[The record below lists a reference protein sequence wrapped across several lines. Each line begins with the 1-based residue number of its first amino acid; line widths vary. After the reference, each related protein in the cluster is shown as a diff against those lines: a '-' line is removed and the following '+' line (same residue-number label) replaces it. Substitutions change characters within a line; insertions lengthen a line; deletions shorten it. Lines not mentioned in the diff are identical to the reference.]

1 MRAAHSRPVLSHD
14 VSVIARAPAATPWR
28 FHRTLPACLLALTLA
43 ACTTAPPPPAD
54 AGEWQAVLLPGK
66 RATRYQWGVKEGR
79 RAVLAQSDRSASM
92 WRQRVKPALQSA
104 RELQFS
110 WWLPELNAAARVGE
124 AERGDASARVLLGF
138 GGDVSALPL
147 RTRMLFDL
155 AQALTGESPPYA
167 TLAYVW
173 DPVLPVGT
181 VVPDPRTDRIRK
193 IVVESGAEGLRR
205 WRDHRRDL
213 AADFELAFGE
223 KPGPLLHV
231 ALMTDSDNTGTTAQA
246 WYGPVE
252 LR

>member
-1 MRAAHSRPVLSHD
+1 MRAV
-14 VSVIARAPAATPWR
+14 PA
-28 FHRTLPACLLALTLA
+28 LALAAALA
-43 ACTTAPPPPAD
+43 GCTTPPAPPPAGAAD
-54 AGEWQAVLLPGK
+54 WQPVLLPGK
-66 RATRYQWGVKEGR
+66 RATVYQWVEKDGR

-92 WRQRVKPALQSA
+92 WRQRVRPPLQAA

-110 WWLPELNAAARVGE
+110 WWLPELNAAARVAE
-124 AERGDASARVLLGF
+124 AERGDASVRVLLGF

-155 AQALTGESPPYA
+155 AQALTGEAPPYA

-173 DPVLPVGT
+173 DPVLPVGS

-213 AADFELAFGE
+213 AADFERAFGE

-231 ALMTDSDNTGTTAQA
+231 ALMTDSDNTGTTARA